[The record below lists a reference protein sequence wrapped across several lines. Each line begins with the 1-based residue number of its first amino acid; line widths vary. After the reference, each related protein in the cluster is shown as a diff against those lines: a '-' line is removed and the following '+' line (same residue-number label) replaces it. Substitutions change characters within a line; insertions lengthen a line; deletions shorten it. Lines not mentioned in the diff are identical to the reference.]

1 MKTLNN
7 FILEKFKINSKN
19 IKNNKYIVKDK
30 NELLKII
37 SKRALDNEDGVLDL
51 NDLDI
56 SNVKEL
62 SYLFENV
69 KVKSVDMNK
78 WNVSHIKD
86 IHGLFWCNRNIEE
99 VFISDWNTSNIE
111 SFYGVFYTCENL
123 KKLDLSDWKFDNC
136 KEIDLMFANCINLD
150 VSFTD
155 NWDIKDNVSMR
166 DTFRECNSAPKWY
179 RI

>member
-37 SKRALDNEDGVLDL
+37 SKRALDSKDSILDL

-62 SYLFENV
+62 SYLFETV
-69 KVKSVDMNK
+69 KVKSVDMNE
-78 WNVSHIKD
+78 WDVSHIKD

-111 SFYGVFYTCENL
+111 SFYGVFYSCENL
-123 KKLDLSDWKFDNC
+123 KKLDLSNWKFDNC

-150 VSFTD
+150 VSFAN
-155 NWDIKDNVSMR
+155 NWDIKDNVNMG
-166 DTFRECNSAPKWY
+166 DAFRECNSYPKWY